1 MPQEIFMVK
10 CDFMD
15 IIFRT
20 DGKRVKMV
28 VQSSLEKAILAIII
42 RKGHF

>member
-42 RKGHF
+42 QKGHF